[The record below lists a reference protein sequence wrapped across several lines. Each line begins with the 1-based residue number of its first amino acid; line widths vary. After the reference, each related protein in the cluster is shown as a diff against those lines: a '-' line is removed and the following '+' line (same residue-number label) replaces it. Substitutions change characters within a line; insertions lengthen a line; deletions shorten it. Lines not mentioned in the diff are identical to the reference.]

1 MLPSARIDTTARAP
15 LVLSTT
21 ALVLSAAALL
31 VSLSRSPPHSAA
43 QPAAAAAAPAPRP
56 HQVTLNGLV
65 IGSGEIEAGAV
76 GTQEIANGAV
86 TADKLAEAAVTS
98 EHLNPDAIRHIARQ
112 VSHSRYL
119 VGEVDEAGTAV
130 IGLRFTSKRVSTG
143 EYVVHFDE
151 PFPAPPVVVA
161 SAQSYGSCY
170 APTQTLDAAS
180 VRIRCMSDLLG
191 SAPHLANTRFAFYAA
206 PPL

>member
-1 MLPSARIDTTARAP
+1 M
-15 LVLSTT
+15 
-21 ALVLSAAALL
+21 
-31 VSLSRSPPHSAA
+31 
-43 QPAAAAAAPAPRP
+43 
-56 HQVTLNGLV
+56 
-65 IGSGEIEAGAV
+65 
-76 GTQEIANGAV
+76 
-86 TADKLAEAAVTS
+86 
-98 EHLNPDAIRHIARQ
+98 
-112 VSHSRYL
+112 
-119 VGEVDEAGTAV
+119 GEVDEAGTAV